1 MKIVHLINPQF
12 SPYMFPMHVCA
23 VQKWGEILPFEHL
36 KKISRHKM

>member
-23 VQKWGEILPFEHL
+23 VQWGEIVLFEHF
-36 KKISRHKM
+36 KKFQE